1 MNNQTALKSG
11 IWYTI
16 SNLLVKSMALI
27 TTPLF
32 TRLLSKADYG
42 AYNNYVSWQGISV
55 IFVTLN
61 LEASLISAK
70 FDYKDKFNQYIL
82 SILSLS
88 MISALIWITICNIFM
103 QPISKF
109 LGMKP
114 EYINLMLIYCGFF
127 AAVNIFQV
135 SERYT
140 YKYKSSVLTALFIAV
155 STTLISLVLVLNMK
169 DKLLG
174 RTLGGIMPTVIIGL
188 VLCIHI
194 VRREKAIDVSTW
206 GYALKVCVPYIPH
219 LLSLTM
225 LNSIDRVM
233 ITRICGDE
241 SNALYSVAY
250 SCGAMVTIL
259 LTSMNSAFSPWLGDK
274 LHSRQFED
282 IRKVSGIYIWTF
294 CYIVIGIMICAP
306 EVLLIMG
313 GSQYIEAKYV
323 MTPVAMGCVCQFLYT
338 MFVNIEQY
346 EKRTAGMAFASMAAA
361 VFNFILNA
369 MFIPVFGYTAA
380 AYTTLAG
387 YLFLLSAHMILV
399 KKMGF
404 SQVYS
409 YRQVLT
415 AVSGMLTVTAAVSF
429 LYMDNR
435 MRAAAMLLYV
445 ISLAVAAAKN
455 KVFVLETV
463 KKFIKK
469 G

>member
-127 AAVNIFQV
+127 AAVNIFQI

-174 RTLGGIMPTVIIGL
+174 RTLGGIMPTVVIGL

-282 IRKVSGIYIWTF
+282 IRKVSGIYIWAF

-445 ISLAVAAAKN
+445 ISLEVAAAKN

>member
-127 AAVNIFQV
+127 AAVNIFQI

-174 RTLGGIMPTVIIGL
+174 RTLGGIMPTVVIGL

-282 IRKVSGIYIWTF
+282 IRKVSGIYIWAF

>member
-174 RTLGGIMPTVIIGL
+174 RTLGGIMPTVVIGL

-282 IRKVSGIYIWTF
+282 IRKVSGIYIWAF

-306 EVLLIMG
+306 EVLLVMG

>member
-409 YRQVLT
+409 YRQVLA
-415 AVSGMLTVTAAVSF
+415 AVSGMLTVTAVVSF

-445 ISLAVAAAKN
+445 ISLAVASAKN
-455 KVFVLETV
+455 KVFVLEN
-463 KKFIKK
+463 

>member
-174 RTLGGIMPTVIIGL
+174 RTLGGIMPTVVIGL

-282 IRKVSGIYIWTF
+282 IRKVSGIYIWAF

-409 YRQVLT
+409 YRQVLA

>member
-127 AAVNIFQV
+127 AAVNIFQI

>member
-42 AYNNYVSWQGISV
+42 AYNNYISWQGISV
-55 IFVTLN
+55 ICVTLN

-127 AAVNIFQV
+127 AAVNIFQI

-174 RTLGGIMPTVIIGL
+174 RTLGGIMPTVVIGL

-282 IRKVSGIYIWTF
+282 IRKVSGIYIWAF

-415 AVSGMLTVTAAVSF
+415 AVSGMLSVTAAVSF

>member
-127 AAVNIFQV
+127 AAVNIFQI

-174 RTLGGIMPTVIIGL
+174 RTLGGIMPTVVIGL

-282 IRKVSGIYIWTF
+282 IRKVSGIYIWAF

-415 AVSGMLTVTAAVSF
+415 AVSGMLSVTAAVSF

>member
-174 RTLGGIMPTVIIGL
+174 RTLGGIMPTVVIGL

-361 VFNFILNA
+361 VFDFILNA

>member
-174 RTLGGIMPTVIIGL
+174 RTLGGIMPTVVIGL

-282 IRKVSGIYIWTF
+282 IRKVSGIYIWAF